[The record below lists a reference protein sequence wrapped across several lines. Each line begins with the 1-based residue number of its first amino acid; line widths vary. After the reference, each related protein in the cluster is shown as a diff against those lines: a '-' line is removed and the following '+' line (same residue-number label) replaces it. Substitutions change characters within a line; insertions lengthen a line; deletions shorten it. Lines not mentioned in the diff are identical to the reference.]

1 MTIALPG
8 LRRLRLP
15 LPDVS
20 YRAFRVWQ
28 RNRDVYLRLWKAE
41 AIWPLAEPL
50 ITLLALGVGLG
61 GLVEAEELGGQE
73 YIEFIA
79 PGILAVFP
87 MWAAAGECGW
97 GSFFRME
104 NQRTYQAIIATPVSV
119 EDVISGEILWGATRG
134 LISSV
139 YILAVTAAFGL
150 LDSPLVLLVPA
161 MAYISG
167 LMFASISLS
176 YTSVARSISS
186 LNYFFALFVTP
197 QFWLGGVFFPLERL
211 PEGLQTFAWFVP
223 TTHVVDIYR
232 GLVEGTPKWSHLGD
246 LAWVVVVAAAFYYV
260 ALWSMRRRL
269 IQ

>member
-1 MTIALPG
+1 MTNALA
-8 LRRLRLP
+8 RLGIR

-20 YRAFRVWQ
+20 YRAYRVWQ

-41 AIWPLAEPL
+41 VIWPLAEPL
-50 ITLLALGVGLG
+50 ITLLALGLGLG
-61 GLVEAEELGGQE
+61 ELITETELPGNQR

-104 NQRTYQAIIATPVSV
+104 NQRTYHAIITTPVSI
-119 EDVISGEILWGATRG
+119 EDVITGEILWGATRG
-134 LISSV
+134 FISSV
-139 YILAVTAAFGL
+139 YILAVSAAFGL
-150 LDSPLVLLVPA
+150 LDSPLALLVPV
-161 MAYISG
+161 MAYISSF
-167 LMFASISLS
+167 MFASISLS

-186 LNYFFALFVTP
+186 LNYFFALFITP

-211 PEGLQTFAWFVP
+211 PEELQVAAWFVP
-223 TTHVVDIYR
+223 ATHVVDIYR
-232 GLVEGTPKWSHLGD
+232 GLVQGQLNLGHLGD
-246 LAWVVVVAAAFYYV
+246 LAWIAVVAAIFYYL
-260 ALWSMRRRL
+260 ALISMRRRL

>member
-1 MTIALPG
+1 MTIALP
-8 LRRLRLP
+8 RLGIRV
-15 LPDVS
+15 PDVS
-20 YRAFRVWQ
+20 YRAYRVWQ

-50 ITLLALGVGLG
+50 ITLLALGLGLG
-61 GLVEAEELGGQE
+61 ELITETELPGDQR

-104 NQRTYQAIIATPVSV
+104 NQRTYHAIIATPVSI
-119 EDVISGEILWGATRG
+119 EDVITGEVLWGATRG

-139 YILAVTAAFGL
+139 YIVAVLAAFGL
-150 LDSPLVLLVPA
+150 LDSPMVLLAFP
-161 MAYISG
+161 MAYISSF
-167 LMFASISLS
+167 MFASISLS

-186 LNYFFALFVTP
+186 LNYFFALFITP

-211 PEGLQTFAWFVP
+211 PEELQAAAWFVP
-223 TTHVVDIYR
+223 ATHVVDIYR
-232 GLVEGTPKWSHLGD
+232 GLVQGQLNLSHLGD
-246 LAWVVVVAAAFYYV
+246 LAWIGVVAAVFYYL
-260 ALWSMRRRL
+260 ALISMRRRL

>member
-1 MTIALPG
+1 MTIAVPG
-8 LRRLRLP
+8 LGIR

-20 YRAFRVWQ
+20 YRAYRVWQ

-50 ITLLALGVGLG
+50 ITLLALGLGLG
-61 GLVEAEELGGQE
+61 GLITRSELPGDQR
-73 YIEFIA
+73 YIDFIA

-104 NQRTYQAIIATPVSV
+104 NQRTYHAIIATPVSI
-119 EDVISGEILWGATRG
+119 EDVITGEILWGATRG
-134 LISSV
+134 FISSV
-139 YILAVTAAFGL
+139 YILAVSAAFGL
-150 LDSPLVLLVPA
+150 LDSPLALLVPV
-161 MAYISG
+161 MAYISSF
-167 LMFASISLS
+167 MFASISLS

-211 PEGLQTFAWFVP
+211 PEELQVAAWFVP
-223 TTHVVDIYR
+223 ATHVVDIYR
-232 GLVEGTPKWSHLGD
+232 GLVQGQLNLGHLGD
-246 LAWVVVVAAAFYYV
+246 LAWIAVVAAVFYYL
-260 ALWSMRRRL
+260 ALISMRRRL